1 MTILLTEASDAEI
14 TAELERR
21 ARAEVVAEQARNTAW
36 NKENAQ
42 ILLAITKHNPEQM
55 SVRPKGGHWGDGS
68 ARDKVYCS
76 DENPCCPI
84 GRCARCGV
92 LRMIASE
99 EWDQYKFDLAVEGR
113 YLDYFEPIA
122 RR

>member
-21 ARAEVVAEQARNTAW
+21 ARAEVVAEQARNAAW

-55 SVRPKGGHWGDGS
+55 LKR
-68 ARDKVYCS
+68 
-76 DENPCCPI
+76 
-84 GRCARCGV
+84 
-92 LRMIASE
+92 
-99 EWDQYKFDLAVEGR
+99 
-113 YLDYFEPIA
+113 
-122 RR
+122 